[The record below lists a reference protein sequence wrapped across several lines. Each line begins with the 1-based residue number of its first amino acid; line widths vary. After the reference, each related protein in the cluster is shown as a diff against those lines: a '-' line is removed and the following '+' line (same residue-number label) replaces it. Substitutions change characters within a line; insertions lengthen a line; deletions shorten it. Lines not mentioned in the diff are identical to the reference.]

1 MEHPSL
7 QILAHQQ
14 ITHWGHLQVDLV
26 NFNFV
31 GSVMYCKSKPL
42 GGIFIS
48 TLHFMNSSLVSSLSF
63 KKSALD
69 IVHSLVISA
78 ILILKCKES
87 KG

>member
-1 MEHPSL
+1 MGHLSL

-26 NFNFV
+26 NLNFV
-31 GSVMYCKSKPL
+31 GSVMYYKSKPL
-42 GGIFIS
+42 IFIYTS
-48 TLHFMNSSLVSSLSF
+48 LHEQLTLVSSLSF